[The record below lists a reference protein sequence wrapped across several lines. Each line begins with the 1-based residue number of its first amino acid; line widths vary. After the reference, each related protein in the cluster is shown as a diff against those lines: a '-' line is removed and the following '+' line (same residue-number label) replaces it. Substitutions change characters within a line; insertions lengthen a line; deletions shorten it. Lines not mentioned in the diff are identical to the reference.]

1 MARMTGQEKR
11 AVWETLLRTVSSLMS
26 TYEAELEESQGMAL
40 SWYDVLVQLGV
51 AEGGRLR
58 MQALADSVV
67 LSRSGLTRLVDRIER
82 EGLVRRDQS
91 SEDRRS
97 YYATITA
104 DGVEALR
111 RARVVHHHCIQEH
124 FARHLDD
131 GELQALRRLLE
142 KVRSGGDTSP
152 D

>member
-1 MARMTGQEKR
+1 
-11 AVWETLLRTVSSLMS
+11 
-26 TYEAELEESQGMAL
+26 
-40 SWYDVLVQLGV
+40 
-51 AEGGRLR
+51 
-58 MQALADSVV
+58 MQALADSIV
-67 LSRSGLTRLVDRIER
+67 LSCSGRTRLVDRMER

-91 SEDRRS
+91 PEDRQS

-111 RARVVHHHCIQEH
+111 RARVVHHHGIQEH
-124 FARHLDD
+124 FERHLDD

-142 KVRSGGDTSP
+142 KVSSGGDTSP